1 MVWDIYLEATAGEA
15 MAFAG
20 GRLQGPGSTAVC
32 RNMERLKLE
41 SAGELEVLREMRGC
55 AEPEEGERQGKLLIT

>member
-1 MVWDIYLEATAGEA
+1 

-20 GRLQGPGSTAVC
+20 GRLQGLGSTAVC
-32 RNMERLKLE
+32 RASMQGQEHGGTKIE

-55 AEPEEGERQGKLLIT
+55 AEERRQGKLLIT